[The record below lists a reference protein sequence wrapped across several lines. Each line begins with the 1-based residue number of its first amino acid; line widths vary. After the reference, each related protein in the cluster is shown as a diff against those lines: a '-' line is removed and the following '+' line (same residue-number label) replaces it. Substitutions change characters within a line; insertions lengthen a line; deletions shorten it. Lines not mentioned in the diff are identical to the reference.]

1 MRSGMPIRVFLTAAL
16 SVSSPL
22 FAGFASTETFLPAIG
37 RVAGQNG
44 AQFYTTVW
52 ATNLTSARQ
61 TFTFEFLKTGQANPS
76 PASFQDSLEPGET
89 KVYEN
94 VVESKLGLSDA
105 LGAARILSS
114 GEIFVSERIY
124 NQNPGDDLGNTEGL
138 FFAGVPKS
146 FSISAGQSA
155 SIQGIDQGGSENF
168 RYNFALI
175 ETGGGSPTIN
185 VQVFDGD
192 GTMLGQKAYPLLP
205 YEQIQPNVADVVTGI
220 HTANARITAT
230 VTAGTGSALL
240 AGAQLANESQDSS
253 GFEMTFRDS
262 LLGTSGGTAGVTSLN
277 GLTGALTLK
286 AGSGISIMPSGR
298 QISIAYTGGGGSG
311 LTSVTH
317 DVSLAGAGTSA
328 SPLGIATGQVVTSLN
343 GLHDGITLAASAG
356 AGITISPV
364 GSTLYLSGGIPL
376 PYLADISSSDNALEI
391 VNGGS
396 GYAIAGIGQDAAG
409 VTGFSY
415 ASDGIYGHVGNGHA
429 AVSAVNGGA
438 GFGLYGS
445 SQTGSGVY
453 GTSTGG
459 YAVYAQG
466 NFGGSGAKYFVE
478 PHPTDPAKEI
488 RYVCLEGPESGTY
501 FRGSGRI
508 VGGFAKIVVPE
519 DFRSVSSTEG
529 LTVIAMPVG
538 GPAVLVCVRKS
549 LDEIVIQGSGDV
561 EFDYMVNGIRKA
573 YEGFQPISENRD
585 FVPRSPDDRLLT
597 AGLPAESVR
606 RLKASGI
613 LKDDG
618 SINLETAHRLGWDQQ
633 ESWKRVEEQKDKR

>member
-415 ASDGIYGHVGNGHA
+415 ASDGIYGHVATATQRCRRSMAEPGSACMEA
-429 AVSAVNGGA
+429 ARPARACMARARVVMPSTRRAISAVRAPSISSSRIPPIPPKRSDTSASKDPNRARISGGRA
-438 GFGLYGS
+438 AL
-445 SQTGSGVY
+445 SGV
-453 GTSTGG
+453 S
-459 YAVYAQG
+459 
-466 NFGGSGAKYFVE
+466 
-478 PHPTDPAKEI
+478 
-488 RYVCLEGPESGTY
+488 
-501 FRGSGRI
+501 
-508 VGGFAKIVVPE
+508 
-519 DFRSVSSTEG
+519 
-529 LTVIAMPVG
+529 
-538 GPAVLVCVRKS
+538 RKS
-549 LDEIVIQGSGDV
+549 W
-561 EFDYMVNGIRKA
+561 F
-573 YEGFQPISENRD
+573 
-585 FVPRSPDDRLLT
+585 PRTSDRC
-597 AGLPAESVR
+597 R
-606 RLKASGI
+606 RP
-613 LKDDG
+613 KD
-618 SINLETAHRLGWDQQ
+618 SR
-633 ESWKRVEEQKDKR
+633 